1 MPVFYTAGKDGS
13 PFLFYPLFMKEN
25 LRTLLVGRR
34 IERRHMTY
42 TWRDVAL
49 YPLAVGSKEDN
60 LQYTKTLPTFSA
72 LPYWGTTNISPLLPR
87 PEPAAL
93 LADKFIH
100 STVAPLH
107 CRSRSC
113 TARYPPDTCIGLGV
127 HSRRYGLIRV
137 TARLPLHHRIRDRC
151 PLALG
156 SLRGV
161 GLSYGQRQS
170 DIGDCACERP
180 RLIKLLNRHIQVAGA
195 VSDIT
200 ETVLCIVI
208 EQKDL
213 LVTLDN
219 NRDHASFG
227 ADGLV
232 ILHPRYRILLA
243 VLVYINGQRTGGGI
257 LSGLP
262 FFQPLILLIQI
273 TMLLI
278 VFQKFDLAGLGF
290 LKACGIA
297 ILFPAHLLD

>member
-1 MPVFYTAGKDGS
+1 MFYTAGKDGS

-113 TARYPPDTCIGLGV
+113 PARYPPDTCIGLGV

-151 PLALG
+151 PPR
-156 SLRGV
+156 SWFPSRCRPVLRT
-161 GLSYGQRQS
+161 
-170 DIGDCACERP
+170 AA
-180 RLIKLLNRHIQVAGA
+180 K
-195 VSDIT
+195 
-200 ETVLCIVI
+200 
-208 EQKDL
+208 
-213 LVTLDN
+213 
-219 NRDHASFG
+219 
-227 ADGLV
+227 
-232 ILHPRYRILLA
+232 RYRRLCVRA
-243 VLVYINGQRTGGGI
+243 
-257 LSGLP
+257 P
-262 FFQPLILLIQI
+262 
-273 TMLLI
+273 
-278 VFQKFDLAGLGF
+278 
-290 LKACGIA
+290 
-297 ILFPAHLLD
+297 PA